1 MKRKKREIVIN
12 EVWNLKDST
21 WYVLEKKSNGDE
33 YRVFK
38 EHEFIKTYIKCANI
52 KFIGDTLYDDEGE
65 LNIQVIH
72 KDIITLVAKFEESR
86 LDAKA
91 TSLVKAIIKFCYSEQ
106 ELKLQEIDVM
116 NGILKLKKD
125 KPFLKDKKRPCAIRL
140 NVNYN
145 KNAKSPVLFLKYLN
159 ELLEAKDI
167 IILQEYFG
175 YCLLKDNRAHKG
187 LAIYGKSGA
196 GKSVLGNIVLD
207 IFGDTVL
214 KGSIVNMLQGQFGL
228 GNMINHL
235 IMFEDE
241 VPDLELK
248 ESSELKKIISGGP
261 IKSEKKYQNPITVN
275 SYCKLFIL
283 GNHFIKCK
291 TNEVDALKRRFLI
304 MEVKQYDENRIP
316 DTALTTKIL
325 KEKEGIFLWII
336 EGFYR
341 LAKQKWHFSYEK
353 EMTEKVAKII
363 NKNSETFLIS
373 LFLNDKEYV
382 RLNIDNKEYSNSI
395 YKAYIAWALDKDK
408 PIISDMQIFYTCL
421 GSIKNDFGLISTT
434 IEKTKRGRGYANIK
448 LLKKQINID

>member
-1 MKRKKREIVIN
+1 MKRKNRNNVVN
-12 EVWNLKDST
+12 EVWNLKDNT
-21 WYVLEKKSNGDE
+21 WYILETKPNGDE

-38 EHEFIKTYIKCANI
+38 EYEFIKTYIKCANI

-65 LNIQVIH
+65 LSIQMVNN
-72 KDIITLVAKFEESR
+72 DIINLVAKFEESR

-106 ELKLQEIDVM
+106 ELKLVEIDVM

-125 KPFLKDKKRPCAIRL
+125 KPFLEEKKRPCAIRL
-140 NVNYN
+140 NVHYN
-145 KNAKSPVLFLKYLN
+145 KNAKKPVLFLKYLS
-159 ELLEAKDI
+159 ELLEEKDI
-167 IILQEYFG
+167 FVLQEYLG

-187 LAIYGKSGA
+187 LAIFGKSGA
-196 GKSVLGNIVLD
+196 GKSVLGSIVLD

-235 IMFEDE
+235 LMFEDE

-261 IKSEKKYQNPITVN
+261 VKSEKKYQNPVTVN
-275 SYCKLFIL
+275 SYCKLFML

-291 TNEVDALKRRFLI
+291 TNEIDALKRRFLI
-304 MEVKQYDENRIP
+304 MEVKPYDDNRVQ
-316 DTALTTKIL
+316 DTTLTTKLL
-325 KEKEGIFLWII
+325 KEKEGIFLWMI

-341 LAKQKWHFSYEK
+341 LAKQKWHFSYEE

-363 NKNSETFLIS
+363 NKNSETYLIS
-373 LFLNDKEYV
+373 SFLSDKEYV
-382 RLNIDNKEYSNSI
+382 ELNVDNKEYSDSL
-395 YKAYIAWALDKDK
+395 YKAYVAWAIDKDK
-408 PIISDMQIFYTCL
+408 PIISDKQIFYTCL
-421 GSIKNDFGLISTT
+421 GSIKSDFNLTSIT
-434 IEKTKRGRGYANIK
+434 IEKAKRGRGYANIK
-448 LLKKQINID
+448 LLKKYINID